1 MFGLF
6 ILLELVMMLFLLWR
20 KSFWVSNTLLD
31 IDAEMIEQ
39 FIWVKEQIFLKIF
52 FSIYYFEMKIIET

>member
-39 FIWVKEQIFLKIF
+39 FIWMKEQIFLKIF

>member
-1 MFGLF
+1 
-6 ILLELVMMLFLLWR
+6 
-20 KSFWVSNTLLD
+20 
-31 IDAEMIEQ
+31 MIEQ